1 MMYVLGDDMA
11 LAPDEAVMT
20 LPRDA
25 LAQTTLYGPPR
36 DLTAQAARRRARRAR
51 YVCLGG
57 ALALL
62 CVCAPGLGWWTLE
75 RVADALGAV
84 WLTLSAFL
92 LCELIEHLTYNLT
105 RLITRAASAWT
116 RAATLRAPAD
126 AARAGQLELA
136 HTRLGGLELDAS
148 SRGQMTMI
156 GRDEP

>member
-1 MMYVLGDDMA
+1 
-11 LAPDEAVMT
+11 MT

-25 LAQTTLYGPPR
+25 LAQTTIYGPPR

-105 RLITRAASAWT
+105 RLITRPSSRRSAT
-116 RAATLRAPAD
+116 PPHRAD
-126 AARAGQLELA
+126 ATRAGQLELA
-136 HTRLGGLELDAS
+136 HSRLGGLELDAS